1 MQMEPNG
8 SSLKGQMGS
17 KQKKTSGSWKSFRGF
32 KGLAELKEDTFQN
45 DFWFVARVDA
55 LFMEPPGACVSH
67 RERNS
72 VCVCVCE
79 SQIEDQQDGRVEDAN
94 NRFREV
100 CTLEILK
107 SCSQPWGV
115 WGLLMWRLVHQECI
129 ETLSGALKKK
139 NKNPDLNLRFM
150 YVGLLIWNLSTKFL
164 ITCKMLNQLVDFRL
178 RFLFCL

>member
-45 DFWFVARVDA
+45 YFWFVAWVDA

-115 WGLLMWRLVHQECI
+115 LMWRLVHQECI

-139 NKNPDLNLRFM
+139 IKIQTWISDLCMWVCWFE
-150 YVGLLIWNLSTKFL
+150 I
-164 ITCKMLNQLVDFRL
+164 
-178 RFLFCL
+178 CLQSFWSHARC